1 MSKREVEPVA
11 GFVRSSR
18 CAELPSL
25 LGVATNERFLAEGSD
40 PPRINPAYLFIPAL
54 TVGFKLEILSEIS
67 VYFSFWEANDFGRES
82 DEGNRGCRIMLSIVH
97 LLTFKRRAASDLV
110 S

>member
-67 VYFSFWEANDFGRES
+67 VYFSFWEANDFGREF
-82 DEGNRGCRIMLSIVH
+82 DEWQAALLHQVVNCPSADIQASGNL
-97 LLTFKRRAASDLV
+97 
-110 S
+110 